1 MIAPRISSIED
12 KEVPMGTAKTTRHS
26 RVKLIK
32 NATDDLRDRTPCHV
46 WFGDGGENAGVH
58 VSIPRY
64 LTEAEDQ
71 KVWDAFDERC
81 GDDRLDDEAY
91 EAEHNKVERE
101 LDRERDGLTAEQAVE
116 WLRSKYDEAVAL
128 QRKQFEERIS
138 DFLETAAECGA
149 DELAKEARREH
160 KVWLYERQLMREEE
174 GEAAESPPLAAE

>member
-46 WFGDGGENAGVH
+46 WFGDGGENAGFH

-81 GDDRLDDEAY
+81 GDGRLDDEAY

-101 LDRERDGLTAEQAVE
+101 LDREREVTRTSSRKMWKYVSRSLVSTKHWLCRSAVNTPIPQ
-116 WLRSKYDEAVAL
+116 KKFCGIVVL
-128 QRKQFEERIS
+128 QMFLAGHRLVTFKSILADCMKQ
-138 DFLETAAECGA
+138 
-149 DELAKEARREH
+149 
-160 KVWLYERQLMREEE
+160 
-174 GEAAESPPLAAE
+174 